1 MTIQK
6 LGTLVFDTIGELCHR
21 GETRL
26 DPDSAEAIELRKMA
40 YRAVGVKTDGDPHW
54 YRAGNSATRC
64 WNGSR
69 AWRLPRCSSR
79 IPGVRGEQNQLRR
92 PLASTGAAIL
102 EAAVRVSASGTASRL
117 TRTAGRGLTPAVDAP
132 LPAHC
137 GKPDLLTVGRIGPR
151 QRRDAKANGDSTD
164 S

>member
-69 AWRLPRCSSR
+69 ALETSAVFKPHPRR
-79 IPGVRGEQNQLRR
+79 TRR
-92 PLASTGAAIL
+92 T
-102 EAAVRVSASGTASRL
+102 ESAEETPSLNGGCNSGSCR
-117 TRTAGRGLTPAVDAP
+117 TR
-132 LPAHC
+132 
-137 GKPDLLTVGRIGPR
+137 
-151 QRRDAKANGDSTD
+151 
-164 S
+164 